1 MALGNL
7 PAGISRGIQQSQ
19 LFYLKIF
26 GHARIAARFCSAPMP
41 DFAQPGF
48 LSELPQYCRTSKP
61 APWNCSPFC

>member
-26 GHARIAARFCSAPMP
+26 GHARIAA
-41 DFAQPGF
+41 
-48 LSELPQYCRTSKP
+48 
-61 APWNCSPFC
+61 